1 MKGIIKVVTLNKDVS
16 VVRLVGWDVL
26 FTRVDSPN
34 HLYKS
39 KVRLDLDDRPYFISK
54 GIRHYL
60 YKQTIGS
67 VDR

>member
-16 VVRLVGWDVL
+16 VVRLVARDVL
-26 FTRVDSPN
+26 FTRADAPG

-39 KVRLDLDDRPYFISK
+39 KMRLDINDRPYFLSK

-60 YKQTIGS
+60 YKQTLGT
-67 VDR
+67 V